1 MGEKDITERHLEDY
15 NDVFADILNVL
26 MFGGERRVLEDELEP
41 LALTSEFRMETQEG
55 GRRGVREQERDIGKL
70 WTKRKTAISVIGL
83 DNQTDQDETM
93 PLRVMAYDGASYK
106 SELLR
111 IEQCRETNRAR
122 AEAGKETACENDT
135 RYPVITLVLYYGDKP
150 WRCARTLYESV
161 EVDESLRP
169 FVNDFRINLIEVAF
183 LDKATVEQFR
193 SDFRFI
199 AEYFVQKRR
208 NEGYHPSSRRIR
220 HVDETLKMMA
230 AVTGNRMFEDRNF
243 YERMKRGENMVDYIE
258 ETMQKREEAGKQ
270 IGMEE
275 GREHSID
282 RLTEFFV
289 NEYPELTREQ
299 AAAKA
304 RGVLQ

>member
-41 LALTSEFRMETQEG
+41 LTLTSEFRMETQEE

-83 DNQTDQDETM
+83 ENQTDQDETM

-122 AEAGKETACENDT
+122 AEAGKEAACENDT

-183 LDKATVEQFR
+183 LDKATVEQFK

-208 NEGYHPSSRRIR
+208 NEGYHPSSQRIR

-275 GREHSID
+275 EREHSID

-289 NEYPELTREQ
+289 NEYPGLTREQ

-304 RGVLQ
+304 RGILQ